1 MNEKTEIKVDMIKNL
16 ALLLIQ
22 QNNQLTIEQA
32 LSIIFNS
39 DTYLKIMD
47 EQTRLYYQ
55 SPRYVFAYLNE
66 ELKNG
71 QLS

>member
-1 MNEKTEIKVDMIKNL
+1 MNEKTEITVDMIKNL
-16 ALLLIQ
+16 ALLLIE

>member
-16 ALLLIQ
+16 ALLLIE

-39 DTYLKIMD
+39 ETYLKIMD

>member
-16 ALLLIQ
+16 ALLLIE

-47 EQTRLYYQ
+47 EQTRLYCQ

>member
-16 ALLLIQ
+16 ALLLIE

>member
-16 ALLLIQ
+16 ALLLIE

-71 QLS
+71 QLP